1 MTVRLIGSRLSA
13 DCSLADNHRFA
24 ADPNFLENSCTTG
37 ERNVNTA
44 GAAHADALEAHEP
57 RGRAGA
63 GRHSVVLEE
72 IGAQRSACAA
82 GGGILGN
89 AEAGREHATVHRGI
103 IIARLGREYE
113 NRVLFEVH
121 RAE

>member
-1 MTVRLIGSRLSA
+1 MGKDANQLSA
-13 DCSLADNHRFA
+13 DCALADNHRLA

-44 GAAHADALEAHEP
+44 GATHPDPLKAHEP
-57 RGRAGA
+57 RGRAGWN
-63 GRHSVVLEE
+63 SLVMEE

-82 GGGILGN
+82 GGGILRN
-89 AEAGREHATVHRGI
+89 TDAGREHATVHRGAI
-103 IIARLGREYE
+103 LGRLGREYE